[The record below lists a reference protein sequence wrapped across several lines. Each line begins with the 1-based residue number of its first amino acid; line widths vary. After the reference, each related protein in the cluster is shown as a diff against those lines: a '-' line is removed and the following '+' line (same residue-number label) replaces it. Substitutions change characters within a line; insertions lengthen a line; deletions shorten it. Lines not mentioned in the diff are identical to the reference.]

1 MICLY
6 YLFFNTFTE
15 IHAWPIRQEQPRQSN
30 QNGHHQIHQDPRLEN
45 LLLISCRPKDTEI
58 LITNVLIFFVH
69 VSKYIYF
76 MNFKK

>member
-6 YLFFNTFTE
+6 YLFFNTFTK
-15 IHAWPIRQEQPRQSN
+15 IHAWPIRQEKPRQSN

-58 LITNVLIFFVH
+58 LITNVFIFVH
-69 VSKYIYF
+69 VPKYIYF